1 GAELQK
7 QLTAL
12 AAQGK
17 TKDKDV
23 ATLQSALEESKKSGA
38 ELQKQLTALAAQG
51 KTKDKD
57 VATLQSALEESKKS
71 GAELQKQLTALAAQG
86 KTKDKDVATL
96 QSALE
101 ESKKNGA
108 ELQKQLTALAAQGK
122 TKDKDTAA
130 LQNELEE
137 SKKGVLALKKQLAT
151 LADQAKG
158 QEKEHAALQQELAA
172 LKKERAARK
181 DVVAPPKTA
190 NEIRDYAI
198 GSSLGN
204 DVLALL
210 QEKIAQGIKIN
221 ERMAFSGVQDALVGQ
236 NKLAQ
241 DKIAKALYETEMALN
256 EKEKK
261 LKAETE
267 RQGLRYVEQFRKNKS
282 VKKSSS
288 GFYYRIDYLGAGKI
302 DNSDTVAVVV
312 KESLTNG
319 KVIKDMDIAGTSIS
333 QPLSSYPAM
342 FRDAIKQLQNHG
354 TMTMVVP
361 PELAYGDKGLAPD
374 IPPGSTMVYN
384 IRILDVLPADGAA
397 GNKK

>member
-1 GAELQK
+1 
-7 QLTAL
+7 
-12 AAQGK
+12 
-17 TKDKDV
+17 
-23 ATLQSALEESKKSGA
+23 
-38 ELQKQLTALAAQG
+38 
-51 KTKDKD
+51 
-57 VATLQSALEESKKS
+57 
-71 GAELQKQLTALAAQG
+71 
-86 KTKDKDVATL
+86 VATL

-122 TKDKDTAA
+122 TKDKDVTTLQSALEESKKSGAELQKQLTALAAQGKTKDKDVTTLQSALEESKKSGAELQKQLTALTAQGKTKEKDAAA
-130 LQNELEE
+130 LQSELEE
-137 SKKGVLALKKQLAT
+137 SKKGALALKKQ

-172 LKKERAARK
+172 LKKEWAARK

-261 LKAETE
+261 LKADTE

-333 QPLSSYPAM
+333 QPLSSYPVM